1 MGTSGYKVYRH
12 RGRFYT
18 QYVSHDAYHSGL
30 GLELMHSVPREPK
43 EYAEWIAERRKF
55 FDQVQAHVVDGKHP
69 DYTITRAAPK
79 FDDFIC
85 YIYEI
90 DLDHHTYH
98 YGGFPMF
105 RLDNLPPDEIFEES
119 IGADGFGHPMPTDA
133 LPEEHMYRRR
143 AVLPPQ
149 PLDIEAYEAYREPT
163 GKIDALQATLDAH
176 STPSTAQESCARLYE
191 VIVSAFMSN
200 YALHSALC
208 SSELNCDDAEDA
220 ASIPGFVEK
229 AALKFLL
236 VAFLP
241 MDYHVYYVDG
251 LDKSYIDEQYEKRK
265 AQYMWIFYDL
275 CAKAVVGPL
284 DQESVLQGAVGD
296 LVRHIHGTGKQGVVY
311 GVLCSLFH
319 VVIVRVDMANGGRFE
334 HTPALT
340 FLPPRRGNGPWA
352 QGLDAVMKL
361 SLHLQPSI
369 FDLDVDPRG
378 AAPPASSHAP
388 TYFDRLPYEIVQQ
401 IVGDLEYER
410 YTSSPDGL
418 IALGSLGAQTQQA
431 VSPYVFCARVGG
443 YPLGAAVGA
452 KVGWYARWRW
462 VSELFRDHLGRCML
476 HRRERCG
483 LYVGPGDP
491 RHLGTLVFNVGRVGA
506 LTVTAC
512 HITLGEFQRLR

>member
-43 EYAEWIAERRKF
+43 EYAEWVAERRKF
-55 FDQVQAHVVDGKHP
+55 FGQVQAHVVDGKHP

-431 VSPYVFCARVGG
+431 VSPRSRVSVLPVTTFE
-443 YPLGAAVGA
+443 YFHCLLRAAL
-452 KVGWYARWRW
+452 KR
-462 VSELFRDHLGRCML
+462 
-476 HRRERCG
+476 
-483 LYVGPGDP
+483 
-491 RHLGTLVFNVGRVGA
+491 
-506 LTVTAC
+506 
-512 HITLGEFQRLR
+512 I